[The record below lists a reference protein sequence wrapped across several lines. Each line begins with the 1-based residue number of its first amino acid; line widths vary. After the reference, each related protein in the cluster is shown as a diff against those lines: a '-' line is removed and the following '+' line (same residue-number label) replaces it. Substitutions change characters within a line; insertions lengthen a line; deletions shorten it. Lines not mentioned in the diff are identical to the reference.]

1 MNEDKNRKPTP
12 GNLTGNSPKQFV
24 NSTAPKMSGHQS
36 GVGTRK
42 ESTKND

>member
-12 GNLTGNSPKQFV
+12 GNLTGNSPKAL
-24 NSTAPKMSGHQS
+24 APAMPAKMSGHQS
-36 GVGTRK
+36 GVGPRK